1 MQNNISIN
9 VHIPIE
15 VFVIHTL
22 GRHVDSLFWTG
33 DRARPAS
40 SQFPIRSFLP
50 KTKNVWRK
58 SLTVICKQFKQAANV
73 FLRIHTT
80 RQQNQIEKEEQTTTT
95 TVDEQ
100 LETTKRNT
108 AGHSTSSCDG
118 NKNNIIWKLL
128 L

>member
-1 MQNNISIN
+1 M
-9 VHIPIE
+9 
-15 VFVIHTL
+15 
-22 GRHVDSLFWTG
+22 
-33 DRARPAS
+33 
-40 SQFPIRSFLP
+40 SFYAF
-50 KTKNVWRK
+50 
-58 SLTVICKQFKQAANV
+58 I
-73 FLRIHTT
+73 LRDNRIKLK
-80 RQQNQIEKEEQTTTT
+80 KEEQTTT